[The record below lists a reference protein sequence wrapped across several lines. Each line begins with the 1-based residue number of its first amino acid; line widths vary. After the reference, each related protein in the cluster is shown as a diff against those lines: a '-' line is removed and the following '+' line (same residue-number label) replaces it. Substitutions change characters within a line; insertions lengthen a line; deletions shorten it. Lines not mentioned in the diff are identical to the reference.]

1 MFRETVNFR
10 NNQRGLCPYPSSA
23 VNVLKN
29 RTSTAFSAFFDVDV
43 PEKRTSAALRHPASL
58 EEGLEKRQSI
68 AIFAWINRIFE
79 MKKYIIESLVS
90 GAIYCI
96 GLLALDARPGHQ
108 FKAAGFYLISSVI
121 FGLLFSLVMR
131 LIQKRIGKKSDKK

>member
-1 MFRETVNFR
+1 MINLTPQSTV
-10 NNQRGLCPYPSSA
+10 
-23 VNVLKN
+23 
-29 RTSTAFSAFFDVDV
+29 SAFFACCGVRFGPFLHTGDLDNFTKI
-43 PEKRTSAALRHPASL
+43 P
-58 EEGLEKRQSI
+58 
-68 AIFAWINRIFE
+68 IFIQIKRIFE

>member
-1 MFRETVNFR
+1 MAPGQPGGRFGKKIGYHYIRLDNSV
-10 NNQRGLCPYPSSA
+10 
-23 VNVLKN
+23 
-29 RTSTAFSAFFDVDV
+29 
-43 PEKRTSAALRHPASL
+43 
-58 EEGLEKRQSI
+58 
-68 AIFAWINRIFE
+68 FE

>member
-1 MFRETVNFR
+1 MIGYHYIRLDNSV
-10 NNQRGLCPYPSSA
+10 
-23 VNVLKN
+23 
-29 RTSTAFSAFFDVDV
+29 
-43 PEKRTSAALRHPASL
+43 
-58 EEGLEKRQSI
+58 
-68 AIFAWINRIFE
+68 FE

-108 FKAAGFYLISSVI
+108 FKAVGFYLISSVI